1 MKIPPESFLIFKEE
15 LRKAKLEKELLQKDY
30 DEKLTEMNKEL
41 SRLKEQIK
49 SQQELIKSAME
60 YAIKLEE
67 NIDQFRIEVKANEK
81 KNNGTFH

>member
-15 LRKAKLEKELLQKDY
+15 LRKAKLEKEHLKKQY
-30 DEKLTEMNKEL
+30 DDKLTVMNKEL
-41 SRLKEQIK
+41 YRLKEQIN

-67 NIDQFRIEVKANEK
+67 NIDQFRNEVKANEK
-81 KNNGTFH
+81 KSNGTFH